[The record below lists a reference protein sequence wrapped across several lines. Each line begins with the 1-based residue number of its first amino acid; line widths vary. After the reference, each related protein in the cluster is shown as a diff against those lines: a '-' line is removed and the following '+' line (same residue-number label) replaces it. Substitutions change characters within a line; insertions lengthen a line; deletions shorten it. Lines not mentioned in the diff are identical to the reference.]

1 MTKMTIFI
9 ILTVLLLIRIII
21 GLWAKKR
28 IFSLTS
34 IPRNEYGIVF
44 GAGLEKTGLP
54 SNVLMERIQ
63 TAAMLYRAG
72 KIRKVLLT
80 GDDHSL
86 YYNEPQAMKIAAM
99 TLGISEKDIL
109 IDPNGHRSFDSCRNA
124 ICDFNIHQAVLITQP
139 FHLPRVLWLAVSV
152 GIDAIGMPVDLKR
165 HRIDDEIWWRF
176 RELFAS
182 VRAII
187 DGFIYKI
194 CYSVNEKRMNDRKG
208 EIK

>member
-9 ILTVLLLIRIII
+9 ILIVLLLIRIII
-21 GLWAKKR
+21 YLWAKKR

-34 IPRNEYGIVF
+34 VPHNEFGIVF

-63 TAAMLYRAG
+63 MAATLYRAG
-72 KIRKVLLT
+72 KINKVLLT
-80 GDDHSL
+80 GDNHSL

-99 TLGISEKDIL
+99 TLGIPEKDIL

-139 FHLPRVLWLAVSV
+139 FHLPRALWLAVSA
-152 GIDAIGMPVDLKR
+152 GIDAIGIPVNLKK
-165 HRIDDEIWWRF
+165 HRIDDEVWWQF

-187 DGFIYKI
+187 DGFICKI
-194 CYSVNEKRMNDRKG
+194 CYPLDGERINDRKG

>member
-80 GDDHSL
+80 GDNHSL

-99 TLGISEKDIL
+99 TLVSPK
-109 IDPNGHRSFDSCRNA
+109 RYFD
-124 ICDFNIHQAVLITQP
+124 
-139 FHLPRVLWLAVSV
+139 
-152 GIDAIGMPVDLKR
+152 
-165 HRIDDEIWWRF
+165 
-176 RELFAS
+176 
-182 VRAII
+182 
-187 DGFIYKI
+187 
-194 CYSVNEKRMNDRKG
+194 
-208 EIK
+208 